1 MNLGRARP
9 HPDLTSCYV
18 GYGASTSTTLYQVD
32 GCRGMIVEMTP
43 SFRSVSA
50 ERSFP
55 TILSQF
61 GGAGRQVF
69 RMVPTEQTL
78 LGSTSCGKICS
89 VCPQLAEKSFV
100 EVTRWGRVR
109 ACWYVF
115 DMEEGDVNV
124 AALKALV
131 ATDSVPLSEAVNN
144 IFVPYCMGPP
154 RASRAGQECGVDA
167 LGRANRSCPRIAWH
181 EGCADFFH
189 TAVFPDQRDRL
200 MRQYCNVHPEAAACD
215 CLAAIS
221 TSCKCDASDEDERC
235 AVRCAARGV
244 VVDPRSNT
252 ARVSSDLSTY
262 ISSPLSCWYP
272 PCQEQMQYAFSLS
285 THADQETNCPDVCG
299 SFLNVDGENTAVDMK
314 NVVIQA
320 DCSGTGRNTGEPIR
334 AIRQALTEDI
344 DNEVVLDDDFNFV
357 MYRDWMK
364 RQAEWLIPVA
374 AMMATAALVLT
385 LVKIASR
392 RKAAIFRG
400 RRGKMRTYY
409 KS

>member
-1 MNLGRARP
+1 
-9 HPDLTSCYV
+9 
-18 GYGASTSTTLYQVD
+18 
-32 GCRGMIVEMTP
+32 
-43 SFRSVSA
+43 
-50 ERSFP
+50 
-55 TILSQF
+55 
-61 GGAGRQVF
+61 
-69 RMVPTEQTL
+69 
-78 LGSTSCGKICS
+78 
-89 VCPQLAEKSFV
+89 
-100 EVTRWGRVR
+100 
-109 ACWYVF
+109 
-115 DMEEGDVNV
+115 
-124 AALKALV
+124 
-131 ATDSVPLSEAVNN
+131 
-144 IFVPYCMGPP
+144 
-154 RASRAGQECGVDA
+154 
-167 LGRANRSCPRIAWH
+167 
-181 EGCADFFH
+181 
-189 TAVFPDQRDRL
+189 
-200 MRQYCNVHPEAAACD
+200 
-215 CLAAIS
+215 
-221 TSCKCDASDEDERC
+221 
-235 AVRCAARGV
+235 
-244 VVDPRSNT
+244 
-252 ARVSSDLSTY
+252 
-262 ISSPLSCWYP
+262 
-272 PCQEQMQYAFSLS
+272 MQYAFSLS